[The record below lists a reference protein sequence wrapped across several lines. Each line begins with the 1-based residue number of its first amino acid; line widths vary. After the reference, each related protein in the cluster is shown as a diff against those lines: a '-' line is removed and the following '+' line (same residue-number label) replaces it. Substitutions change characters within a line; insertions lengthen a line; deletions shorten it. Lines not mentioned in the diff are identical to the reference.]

1 MLQQPRFNFSDT
13 APQSDVNIG
22 VNECNNGN
30 KNNVCLIYKLSN
42 VLNVIGDSVVC
53 PE

>member
-42 VLNVIGDSVVC
+42 VLNVKGDSVEC